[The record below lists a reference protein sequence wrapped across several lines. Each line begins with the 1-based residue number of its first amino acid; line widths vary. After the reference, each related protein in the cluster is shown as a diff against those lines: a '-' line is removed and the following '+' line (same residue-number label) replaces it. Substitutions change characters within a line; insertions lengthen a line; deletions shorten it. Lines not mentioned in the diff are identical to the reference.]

1 MEGNNNS
8 MVDNINREIANYIER
23 IDQLNNA
30 VIAAIESGDETKVK
44 MFKEERDALEAKKE
58 AKEKEL
64 REVLLK
70 GKCYNYIYCSMF
82 KTN

>member
-1 MEGNNNS
+1 MEGNKNS
-8 MVDNINREIANYIER
+8 MVDNINQEISNYIEEIKLYNTAIR
-23 IDQLNNA
+23 N
-30 VIAAIESGDETKVK
+30 AIESGDETKLKKLEDKLAV
-44 MFKEERDALEAKKE
+44 LEAKKE